1 MGIKVWCYWEHIG
14 EPIGNFVKFTWEPYE
29 KRLGSFIWDRKEPP
43 KNISCWAGQSHQKLN
58 VVVVHI
64 CSETQPAFA
73 AKFLVGHHYLETK
86 VHKQKWK

>member
-1 MGIKVWCYWEHIG
+1 MGIKVWCYWEHFG

-29 KRLGSFIWDRKEPP
+29 KRLGTFIWDRKEPP

-64 CSETQPAFA
+64 YVQRLSLHLQQN
-73 AKFLVGHHYLETK
+73 FLLGTTT
-86 VHKQKWK
+86 